1 MLSTNYLF
9 VYSLLLYLCVL
20 TFAATMVIINIFK
33 SDYDKDFKITV
44 YMVAIID
51 IIINLIMFFGV
62 IFWN

>member
-20 TFAATMVIINIFK
+20 TFAATMVIINIFQ